1 MFAKSNFECIA
12 GKVKISE
19 KVKTHIHH
27 EDEPPMVSSEIPN
40 LSHSRNGRRR
50 KWQRTAIVAP
60 LVVLLG
66 ILTVEE
72 PQASAQS
79 VATKTCPP
87 LTQGFW
93 KNHSSA
99 WNVTSLTLG
108 TTNYSQAQLLA
119 ILETSPSGDA
129 SLILG
134 DQLIAA
140 KLNIAVIGTDP
151 TKVAATIKDADT
163 LLGVGPIPEGVD
175 VSSTIGQQMV
185 NDAAILDSF
194 NKGLVTQACLVPA
207 TSSGS
212 TGIIP
217 GLVNGQL
224 VDKAYVPI
232 TFLGSVAVINI
243 DSSTP
248 AALIKS
254 INMPA
259 GYHPNATAANP
270 VTQQVV
276 VVSYTSPDVQIID
289 ASQDVFVATVTS
301 PVTRTAT
308 FSGGRCMICGALINA
323 STNSAILDTAQG
335 YLLLN
340 LATRQF
346 SSFLPGTVAGEN
358 FGFNPNTGIVLNPTY
373 FQGVPPGLQ
382 AVNLASG
389 SVFTYT
395 TSVGGFPD
403 ANAIDINTNIAVV
416 PDEFTAN
423 QHLINMAEATFDST
437 SFLFSAPST
446 VFPLTFT
453 NCGFEAHD
461 WSMMSAESSTHNL
474 FLATEFADCAAV
486 ESLPSSI
493 VSGAP
498 RTPAVFR
505 WGHMSSP
512 DATPWNNGGDP
523 HGIAVFTSV
532 VDGKA
537 YGFLVR
543 FDQAWVARID
553 LAGLKNASL
562 LVGGLPDQADITPFV
577 FFLKTQ

>member
-1 MFAKSNFECIA
+1 MRKVDGRMIVVGCLLACLLLPIA
-12 GKVKISE
+12 SFG
-19 KVKTHIHH
+19 
-27 EDEPPMVSSEIPN
+27 
-40 LSHSRNGRRR
+40 
-50 KWQRTAIVAP
+50 Q
-60 LVVLLG
+60 
-66 ILTVEE
+66 TV
-72 PQASAQS
+72 
-79 VATKTCPP
+79 CPP

-93 KNHSSA
+93 KNHASA
-99 WNVTSLTLG
+99 WKVTSLTLG
-108 TTNYSQAQLLA
+108 STNYTQAQLLA
-119 ILETSPSGDA
+119 ILETPPSGDA
-129 SLILG
+129 SLILAQ
-134 DQLIAA
+134 QLIAA

-163 LLGVGPIPEGVD
+163 LLGAGPIPEGVE

-185 NDAAILDSF
+185 NDASILDSL
-194 NKGLVTQACLVPA
+194 NNGLVTQACLAQA

-212 TGIIP
+212 TGILP
-217 GLVNGQL
+217 GLVNGQI

-232 TFLGSVAVINI
+232 TFGGRVAVINI
-243 DSSTP
+243 DSSTS

-254 INMPA
+254 ISMPP
-259 GYHPNATAANP
+259 GYFPNATAANP

-289 ASQDVFVATVTS
+289 GSQDVFVVTVTS
-301 PVTRTAT
+301 PVTRVAT
-308 FSGGRCMICGALINA
+308 FSGGRCMICGALIDT

-340 LATRQF
+340 LGTRQF

-382 AVNLASG
+382 AVNLATG
-389 SVFTYT
+389 SVFTYS

-403 ANAIDINTNIAVV
+403 ANAIDINTNVAVV

-423 QHLINMAEATFDST
+423 QYLINMAEATFDSLT
-437 SFLFSAPST
+437 SRFSAPST
-446 VFPLTFT
+446 VFPVTFT

-461 WSMMSAESSTHNL
+461 WSMISAESSTHNL

-486 ESLPSSI
+486 ESLPTSVI
-493 VSGAP
+493 AGAP
-498 RTPAVFR
+498 PTPAVFR
-505 WGHMSSP
+505 WGHMPSP
-512 DATPWNNGGDP
+512 DATSWNNGGDP

-562 LVGGLPDQADITPFV
+562 LVGGLPNQVDITPFV